1 MNNISKT
8 ALIKSESE
16 SKWYSMTNSDN
27 NKYHNQSYDEYEILE
42 DDLNDLELVKKLEI

>member
-16 SKWYSMTNSDN
+16 SKWNSMTSANN
-27 NKYHNQSYDEYEILE
+27 NKYLHQSYDDYEILE
-42 DDLNDLELVKKLEI
+42 DDLNDLEMVKKLEL